1 MKNTNR
7 IKLKLY
13 SMIIFVIM
21 FTLFLGIFSWI
32 SFNKFRE
39 TSKENLYTS
48 QEFIHLINDSRK
60 IQVDFKKQVQE
71 WKNILLRGFKED
83 SFKKYYNQFL
93 EEDKNVKDG
102 LIELKENMNRLNLD
116 TSLVDKSLQSHEELH
131 KKYIDSIK
139 NYDAKDSISYRKIDL
154 LVKGIDRAPT
164 DNMDAI
170 VKLIEEK
177 ANSDMAKMIDKSA
190 KDSKIFKNNLTAIIS
205 VSILLTILISILLI
219 FTYKNLYKSIK
230 QMKKIMV
237 DAGNG
242 DLTVKGEIYT
252 KDELGELTHNF
263 NNFIEKIKNLISNTK
278 ELSLTVSSSC
288 NNIKISSIELMKV
301 SDEISCVTN
310 NIAQQ
315 SLEQSSLAQQ
325 GSTKIGSIVKQLNDI
340 ARSTESMEKFT
351 NQVEDVLT
359 SGVKSIEYGKNKI
372 LHNKKTWEKVIYS
385 TSNLS
390 NKSGRIG
397 EIIKVINGIAKQ
409 TNLLALNA
417 AIEASKAGEYG
428 NGFSI
433 VSEEIKKLAQLS
445 KESTEEIGNLIVDV
459 QKDIKTVSD
468 QITTAQL
475 SMKEEISSFE
485 NTEISFKNIEDVVLQ
500 LTKEIKEVSNK
511 IKYTNEN
518 GIAVN
523 KSIFNIANITELN
536 TSTIQEVASSVDS
549 LETSIEQIT
558 LSINSLT
565 SHSDTLEK
573 ELGKFKI

>member
-459 QKDIKTVSD
+459 QKI
-468 QITTAQL
+468 
-475 SMKEEISSFE
+475 
-485 NTEISFKNIEDVVLQ
+485 
-500 LTKEIKEVSNK
+500 
-511 IKYTNEN
+511 
-518 GIAVN
+518 
-523 KSIFNIANITELN
+523 
-536 TSTIQEVASSVDS
+536 
-549 LETSIEQIT
+549 
-558 LSINSLT
+558 
-565 SHSDTLEK
+565 
-573 ELGKFKI
+573 